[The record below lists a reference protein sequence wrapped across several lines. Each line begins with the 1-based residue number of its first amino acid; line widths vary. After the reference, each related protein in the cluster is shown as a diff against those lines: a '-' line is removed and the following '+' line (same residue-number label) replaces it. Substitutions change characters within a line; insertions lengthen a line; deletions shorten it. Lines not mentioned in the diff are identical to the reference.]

1 MEATTAV
8 QIRIKT
14 ELKEKSEKILQG
26 MGLNISDGLRLFL
39 QQVVNSN
46 GLPFQPT
53 VKPNAE
59 DELKRLRRII
69 QYDQDFAAV
78 RGGEYTEG

>member
-14 ELKEKSEKILQG
+14 ELKEKSEKILHG

-53 VKPNAE
+53 VKPNVE
-59 DELKRLRRII
+59 EELARLKRII
-69 QYDQDFAAV
+69 QYDQQFAEM
-78 RGGEYTEG
+78 RQGKYTEG

>member
-14 ELKEKSEKILQG
+14 ELKEKSEKILHS

-53 VKPNAE
+53 VKPNVE
-59 DELKRLRRII
+59 EELARLKRII
-69 QYDQDFAAV
+69 QYDQQFAEM
-78 RGGEYTEG
+78 RQGKYTEG